1 MVHGCFGYPEKNG
14 TNRKVITMNFSTL
27 DLLTIRNLCL
37 SNYNDERLSDFDYT
51 LLNIADKIERKLG
64 DE

>member
-1 MVHGCFGYPEKNG
+1 MVHGCLGYPEKIG
-14 TNRKVITMNFSTL
+14 RERGSFTMNFSPL